1 MGKSN
6 CNSNFILQYTRLS
19 FVMER
24 RVHVFGVKLLTVR
37 ETREGNIFKLVRD
50 NLTFTPFFHS
60 IWPNSFS
67 PCVMNHDFFSH
78 ELLPRDLVQLFFPS
92 LSHLGKR
99 AAQKATP
106 PLSRIWT
113 GEKGGLTP
121 APPPPPPERKCK

>member
-6 CNSNFILQYTRLS
+6 CNSNFMLQYTRLS
-19 FVMER
+19 
-24 RVHVFGVKLLTVR
+24 VHVFGVKLLTVR

-67 PCVMNHDFFSH
+67 PCVMNHGFFSH

-99 AAQKATP
+99 AQKATP

-113 GEKGGLTP
+113 GEKGGVSHSSAAAAAAGT
-121 APPPPPPERKCK
+121 KV